1 MQNTYEQ
8 QARNFFSQEILA
20 DLGLQDD
27 ILAET
32 ILSNSLDLQVLEFT
46 LDGETQF
53 AYGAPFEAAIR
64 IKNRV
69 REQYEGH
76 HLAFGLDS
84 VRLSQL
90 HRYPD
95 MFARYHA

>member
-1 MQNTYEQ
+1 MKYAEQEAQNHF
-8 QARNFFSQEILA
+8 AQEFLLQ
-20 DLGLQDD
+20 LGLENDV
-27 ILAET
+27 LAEAIVT
-32 ILSNSLDLQVLEFT
+32 PLDLEVLEFT
-46 LDGETQF
+46 LNGETQF

-95 MFARYHA
+95 MFARYHDA